1 MSQIVNREFEMG
13 TMRPLK
19 NDEGK
24 VVDKYIPRKCAA
36 TSKIIGPKDH
46 SSVQIFVPDVD
57 ENGKVKFDTGLKF
70 AISGYIREK
79 GRSDCEIEKILRS
92 KGVYPLSE

>member
-1 MSQIVNREFEMG
+1 MSQIVNREFDMG

-19 NDEGK
+19 NEEGK

-46 SSVQIFVPDVD
+46 SSVQLFVPDVD
-57 ENGKVKFDTGLKF
+57 ESGRVKFDSGFRF

-79 GRSDCEIEKILRS
+79 GRSDNEIEKLLRS
-92 KGVYPLSE
+92 KNIYPLNE

>member
-1 MSQIVNREFEMG
+1 MSILVNKEFEMG
-13 TMRPLK
+13 TMKPLK

-46 SSVQIFVPDVD
+46 ASVQIFIPEVD
-57 ENGKVKFDTGLKF
+57 ENGRVKFDSGFKF

-79 GRSDCEIEKILRS
+79 SRSDYEIEKLLKS
-92 KGVYPLSE
+92 KGVYPLQE